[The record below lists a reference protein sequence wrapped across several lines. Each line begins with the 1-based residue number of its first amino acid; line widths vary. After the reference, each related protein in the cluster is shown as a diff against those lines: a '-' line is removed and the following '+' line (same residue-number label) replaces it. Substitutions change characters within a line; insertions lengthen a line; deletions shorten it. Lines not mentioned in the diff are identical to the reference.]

1 MEHEKKQHVTEKSS
15 GSFFKDP
22 WKMGMALLIIL
33 LVAYIAT
40 KPETPQQ
47 TPSGGNNQTGGNV
60 TTPTAKLSIELF
72 VMSQCPYGV
81 QAESSMKKVIDGF
94 KGDVNLSLHF
104 IANDLG
110 NGSFSS
116 LHGANEVAEDLR
128 QVCIMKYYPAK
139 FLDYLTC
146 VDNDY
151 TNAGSA
157 WEGCASSSQMDTNTI
172 RQCSTGAEGSGLLSE
187 NIQRTKALQIDSS
200 PTIYLDNKPYTGGRD
215 NVTMTRAIC
224 GIVTGSDVCK
234 NLPPAVNVKLTIVND
249 GSCILCDTSGI
260 ESTLRSMISNLTITT
275 VNYSSDEGK
284 ALLQQYNAT
293 GVPLYIF
300 DSSIGQDSSYSSLSR
315 YLQQSGSTY
324 MLMVQP
330 VKFLDMMEQSGT
342 LQLFVM
348 SHCPYGTMAEKAVKE
363 LTDAVP
369 DLKFGGLYF
378 IATDLGNGTFSSLH
392 GADEV
397 AEDLRQ
403 VCIAKYYPGKIMN
416 YTVCIAADY
425 THSGD
430 IWQNCSSTN
439 GMDTAKIEAC
449 SIGDEG
455 KALLKDN
462 IALSNSLGI
471 YSSPTLLLDNN
482 TVFSSVSAEQM
493 KQVVCAYNPAMNGC
507 NKTLSGASNASTGG
521 CG

>member
-1 MEHEKKQHVTEKSS
+1 MEHEHKHVTEKKHSS
-15 GSFFKDP
+15 NFFKDP
-22 WKMGMALLIIL
+22 LKVGMALIIIL
-33 LVAYIAT
+33 LVAYIAA
-40 KPETPQQ
+40 KSETPQQ
-47 TPSGGNNQTGGNV
+47 PPSGGNNQTGMNA
-60 TTPTAKLSIELF
+60 TSTAKLSIELF

-81 QAESSMKKVIDGF
+81 QAESSVKKVIDEF

-104 IANDLG
+104 IATDLG

-146 VDNDY
+146 VNNDY
-151 TNAGSA
+151 ANVGSV

-172 RQCSTGAEGSGLLSE
+172 RQCSTGAEGSGLLRE
-187 NIQRTKALQIDSS
+187 NIKRTQALQIDSS
-200 PTIYLDNKPYTGGRD
+200 PTIYLNNKSYTGGRD

-234 NLPPAVNVKLTIVND
+234 NLPLAVNVKLTIVND
-249 GSCILCDTSGI
+249 DTCILCDASGI
-260 ESTLRSMISNLTITT
+260 ETTLSGMISNLTITT

-284 ALLQQYNAT
+284 ALLQQYNAS
-293 GVPLYIF
+293 GLPLYVF
-300 DSSIGQDSSYSSLSR
+300 SSSIEQDSSYSSLSR
-315 YLQQSGSTY
+315 YLQKSGSTY
-324 MLMVQP
+324 MLLVQP
-330 VKFLDMMEQSGT
+330 VKLLNMVEQSGT

-348 SHCPYGTMAEKAVKE
+348 SHCPYGTMAEEAVKE

-403 VCIAKYYPGKIMN
+403 VCIMKYYPSKIMN

-430 IWQNCSSTN
+430 IWQNCSSKN
-439 GMDTAKIEAC
+439 GIDAAKIGAC
-449 SIGDEG
+449 STGNEG
-455 KALLKDN
+455 NTLLKSN
-462 IALSNSLGI
+462 IALSNTLGI
-471 YSSPTLLLDNN
+471 YSSPTLLLNNN
-482 TVFSSVSAEQM
+482 TLFNSVSAEQM
-493 KQVVCAYNPAMNGC
+493 KQVVCAYNPAMSGC
-507 NKTLSGASNASTGG
+507 NTTLSGTTTAPSGG